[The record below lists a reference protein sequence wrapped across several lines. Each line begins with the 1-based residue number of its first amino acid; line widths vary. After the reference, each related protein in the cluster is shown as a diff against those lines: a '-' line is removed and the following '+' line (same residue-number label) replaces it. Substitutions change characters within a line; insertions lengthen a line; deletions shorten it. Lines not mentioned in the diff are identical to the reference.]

1 MEEIFVKIGE
11 LSKKSGS
18 SVQTIRFYE
27 KEGILSKPE
36 RSEGNFRLYGNKT
49 LKELVFVKHCRSLD
63 ISLTDIKQL
72 IELKNKPKESCA
84 GINKLI
90 EHQLD
95 LVNQRMK
102 ELKALKTDLQ
112 QMVNSCTTEKTI
124 EACGIIK
131 SLDS

>member
-1 MEEIFVKIGE
+1 MKIGG
-11 LSKKSGS
+11 LSKKSGC
-18 SVQTIRFYE
+18 SVQTIRYYE
-27 KEGILSKPE
+27 KEGLLSNPE
-36 RSEGNFRLYGNKT
+36 RSEGNFRLYGNKI
-49 LKELVFVKHCRSLD
+49 LKELEFVKHCRSLD

-112 QMVNSCTTEKTI
+112 QMANSCTTEKTI